1 LLVVDTFE
9 NLLSESDMTLS
20 EAAEAIGIPKS
31 QLSAYF
37 TSKGEKTI
45 DFVYLLRAVRIIKPE
60 YEEEFM
66 KTICPH
72 FLRPRNLR
80 AAMEY
85 ASTFNYF
92 DLQRVLYDVN
102 VGLGRENKDFAEIYS
117 IYLDFQEGEVDK
129 KEILHRVKEYAP
141 KCYETEIMK
150 VIVLCSLYYTKKD
163 YKKVYRLSH
172 NLDELVGK
180 IKNDYIRES
189 YMSRVCDLISRSYLY
204 YKNDVKKARFF
215 AMSLKKNEFSA
226 HRKLHADYIVAMSYF
241 YDDYQMC
248 MNYLKGYQK
257 SLIEIGNLGLAEEL
271 DNKEIPF
278 VMNHWG
284 KNRKIKSNDL
294 AEVAHF
300 HIKNGEKDK
309 ALKILERLEPL
320 TPFQMY
326 YKGLAL
332 DDPQILSMSFVEFM
346 KTGDR
351 FFANLPKSELKKHE
365 NYGFFAELLYN
376 KTGNIF

>member
-9 NLLSESDMTLS
+9 NLLSESDMSLS
-20 EAAEAIGIPKS
+20 EVAEAIGIPKS

-37 TSKGEKTI
+37 TSKGKKTI
-45 DFVYLLRAVRIIKPE
+45 DFVYLLRAVRIIKPA

-66 KTICPH
+66 KTICPL

-102 VGLGRENKDFAEIYS
+102 VVLGRENKDFAEIYS
-117 IYLDFQEGEVDK
+117 IYLDFQEGVVEK
-129 KEILHRVKEYAP
+129 KEILHRINLYTP

-150 VIVLCSLYYTKKD
+150 VIVLCSLYYVQKD
-163 YKKVYRLSH
+163 YKTVYKLSH
-172 NLDELVGK
+172 KLDELVGK
-180 IKNDYIRES
+180 IKTEYIRES
-189 YMSRVCDLISRSYLY
+189 YMSRACDLIARSYLY

-215 AMSLKKNEFSA
+215 AASLKKNEFSA

-241 YDDYQMC
+241 YDDFEIC
-248 MNYLKGYQK
+248 MSHLKKYQK
-257 SLIEIGNLGLAEEL
+257 ALKKIGNTPLAEEL
-271 DNKEIPF
+271 NHKEIPF
-278 VMNHWG
+278 VKNYWN
-284 KNRKIKSNDL
+284 KNRSINSNDM

-300 HIKNGEKDK
+300 HIKNGNKSE
-309 ALKILERLEPL
+309 AIEILKKLEPL

-326 YKGLAL
+326 YKGLAM
-332 DDPQILSMSFVEFM
+332 DDPRVLSMSFVEFM
-346 KTGDR
+346 KSGNR
-351 FFANLPKSELKKHE
+351 FFANLPKNELKNHE